1 MIDKNLIENA
11 IQKIIRDCWD
21 NGTFIKIQRLYEAN
35 EIQLPSISQISETA
49 EFVLKMAS
57 VRQSSYSNNCL
68 KANFRI
74 EPDNDFSLSFSF
86 EADLASSTSD
96 SIIRSVNSIESIIEP
111 KSARQEERLKSISS
125 MMQRAK
131 DNLS

>member
-21 NGTFIKIQRLYEAN
+21 NGTFVKIQKLYEAN
-35 EIQLPSISQISETA
+35 DLSAPSISQICETA

-57 VRQSSYSNNCL
+57 IRQSSYSNNCL
-68 KANFRI
+68 RANFRI

-86 EADLASSTSD
+86 EADLSSSTSD
-96 SIIRSVNSIESIIEP
+96 SIIRSMNSIESIIEP

>member
-35 EIQLPSISQISETA
+35 EIQVPSISQISETA

>member
-21 NGTFIKIQRLYEAN
+21 NGTFVKIQKLYEAN
-35 EIQLPSISQISETA
+35 EILVPSISQICETA

-57 VRQSSYSNNCL
+57 IRQSSYSNNCL

-86 EADLASSTSD
+86 EADLVSSTSD
-96 SIIRSVNSIESIIEP
+96 SIIRSINSIESIIEP
-111 KSARQEERLKSISS
+111 KSAHQEERLKSISA
-125 MMQRAK
+125 MIQRAK

>member
-21 NGTFIKIQRLYEAN
+21 NGTFVKIQKLYEAN
-35 EIQLPSISQISETA
+35 DIQVPSISQISETA
-49 EFVLKMAS
+49 EFVLKMSS

-96 SIIRSVNSIESIIEP
+96 SIIRSMNSIESIIEH

>member
-11 IQKIIRDCWD
+11 IQKIIRDCWN
-21 NGTFIKIQRLYEAN
+21 NGTFVKIQKLYEAN
-35 EIQLPSISQISETA
+35 EIQAPSISQICETA

-57 VRQSSYSNNCL
+57 IRQSSYSNNCL
-68 KANFRI
+68 RANFRI

-86 EADLASSTSD
+86 EADLASATSD
-96 SIIRSVNSIESIIEP
+96 SIIRSINSIESIIEP

>member
-21 NGTFIKIQRLYEAN
+21 NGTFVKIQKLYEAN
-35 EIQLPSISQISETA
+35 DLSAPSISQICETA

-57 VRQSSYSNNCL
+57 IRQSSYSNNCL
-68 KANFRI
+68 RANFRI

-86 EADLASSTSD
+86 EADLVSSTSD
-96 SIIRSVNSIESIIEP
+96 SIIRSMNSIESIIEP

>member
-1 MIDKNLIENA
+1 MIDKNLIKNA

-21 NGTFIKIQRLYEAN
+21 NGTFVKIQKLYEAN
-35 EIQLPSISQISETA
+35 DLSAPSISQICETA

-57 VRQSSYSNNCL
+57 IRQSSYSNNCL
-68 KANFRI
+68 RANFRI

-86 EADLASSTSD
+86 EADLSSSTSD
-96 SIIRSVNSIESIIEP
+96 SIIRSINSIESIIEP

-125 MMQRAK
+125 MMQRVK

>member
-21 NGTFIKIQRLYEAN
+21 NGTFVKIQKLYEAN
-35 EIQLPSISQISETA
+35 EIQVPSISQISETA

-68 KANFRI
+68 RANFRI

-86 EADLASSTSD
+86 EADLTSTTSD
-96 SIIRSVNSIESIIEP
+96 SIIRSMNSIESIIEP

>member
-21 NGTFIKIQRLYEAN
+21 NGTFVKIQKLYEAN
-35 EIQLPSISQISETA
+35 DLSAPSISQICETA

-57 VRQSSYSNNCL
+57 IRQTSYSNNCL
-68 KANFRI
+68 RANFRI

-86 EADLASSTSD
+86 EADLVSSTSD
-96 SIIRSVNSIESIIEP
+96 SIIRSMNSIESIIEP

>member
-21 NGTFIKIQRLYEAN
+21 NGTFVKIQKLYEAN
-35 EIQLPSISQISETA
+35 EIQVPSISQICETA

-57 VRQSSYSNNCL
+57 IRQSSYSNNCL
-68 KANFRI
+68 RANFRI

-86 EADLASSTSD
+86 EADLVSSTSD
-96 SIIRSVNSIESIIEP
+96 SIIRSMNSIESIIEP

>member
-21 NGTFIKIQRLYEAN
+21 NGTFVKIQKLYEAN
-35 EIQLPSISQISETA
+35 DLSAPSISQICETA

-57 VRQSSYSNNCL
+57 IRQSSYSNNCL
-68 KANFRI
+68 RANFRI

-86 EADLASSTSD
+86 EADLVSSTSD
-96 SIIRSVNSIESIIEP
+96 SIIRSMNSIESIIEP
-111 KSARQEERLKSISS
+111 KSARQEKRLKSISS

>member
-1 MIDKNLIENA
+1 MIDKNLIKNA

-21 NGTFIKIQRLYEAN
+21 NGTFVKIQKLYEAN
-35 EIQLPSISQISETA
+35 DLSAPSISQICETA

-57 VRQSSYSNNCL
+57 IRQSSYSNNCL
-68 KANFRI
+68 RANFRI

-86 EADLASSTSD
+86 EADLITSTSD
-96 SIIRSVNSIESIIEP
+96 SIIRSMNSIESIIEP

>member
-21 NGTFIKIQRLYEAN
+21 NGTFVKIQKLYEAN
-35 EIQLPSISQISETA
+35 DLSAPSISQICETA

-57 VRQSSYSNNCL
+57 IRQSSYSNNCL
-68 KANFRI
+68 RANFRI

-86 EADLASSTSD
+86 EADLITSTSD
-96 SIIRSVNSIESIIEP
+96 SIIRSMNSIESIIEP

>member
-21 NGTFIKIQRLYEAN
+21 NGTFVKIQKLYEAN
-35 EIQLPSISQISETA
+35 DLSAPSISQICETA

-57 VRQSSYSNNCL
+57 IRQSSYSNNCL
-68 KANFRI
+68 RANFRI

-86 EADLASSTSD
+86 EADLSSSTSD
-96 SIIRSVNSIESIIEP
+96 SIIRSINSIESIIEP

>member
-21 NGTFIKIQRLYEAN
+21 NGTFVKIQKLYEAN
-35 EIQLPSISQISETA
+35 DIQVPSISQISETA

>member
-21 NGTFIKIQRLYEAN
+21 NGTFVKIQKLYEAN
-35 EIQLPSISQISETA
+35 EIQVPSISQISETA

-68 KANFRI
+68 RANFRI

-86 EADLASSTSD
+86 EADLASATSD
-96 SIIRSVNSIESIIEP
+96 SIIRSMNSIESIIEP

>member
-21 NGTFIKIQRLYEAN
+21 NGTFVKIQKLYEAN
-35 EIQLPSISQISETA
+35 DLSAPSISQICEMA

-57 VRQSSYSNNCL
+57 IRQSSYSNNCL
-68 KANFRI
+68 RANFRI

-86 EADLASSTSD
+86 EADLSSSTSD
-96 SIIRSVNSIESIIEP
+96 SIIRSINSIESIIEP